1 MSSAAQPP
9 CQKLRSNE
17 HYSVSFLHQFSSILS
32 RLARSQNQFA
42 TFFPRLPHTSFY
54 DSAGMTLGV
63 LRCCDGAPKFRLS
76 TSSLSL
82 EGLLTPYPKH
92 VAPILCWT
100 VDPQCIWI
108 YILAEGHPPLEAIS
122 NDRLQTQT
130 LYRAKDRGMFTVLC
144 FRRSK
149 LALWNSHL
157 PLVLD
162 MKPFLE
168 RFLDLSFTILDI
180 DRLCVNHHSNH
191 SNPFVRFVHPC
202 VERTALNNDGPRLCN
217 GLGCAILED
226 EGEFSRDF
234 SRQWGTIQGARA
246 DMAR

>member
-1 MSSAAQPP
+1 M
-9 CQKLRSNE
+9 
-17 HYSVSFLHQFSSILS
+17 
-32 RLARSQNQFA
+32 
-42 TFFPRLPHTSFY
+42 
-54 DSAGMTLGV
+54 
-63 LRCCDGAPKFRLS
+63 
-76 TSSLSL
+76 
-82 EGLLTPYPKH
+82 
-92 VAPILCWT
+92 
-100 VDPQCIWI
+100 DPQCIWI

-217 GLGCAILED
+217 GLGCAVLED

-246 DMAR
+246 DIARQFSLLGQRLRGMCEPGRLTQDDIINRACTMLIFNNQSVN